1 MKPLRLAV
9 LAVLSLARFSIA
21 AAQPTAADPLLI
33 EAGRSIAVAGDCAGC
48 HGEKLAGGDPVAS
61 PIGNVYAS
69 NITPDAKTGI
79 GGWSLAQFSDLMRKG
94 KGPDSH
100 IYPAMPYTSY
110 TGLSD
115 AQIKALYAYLKLGVS
130 PVRKTA
136 PETRLPFPFV
146 RPAMIAWNLLYL
158 REGHATGA
166 KAATGVQQQRGRL
179 LVETLGHCT
188 ACHTPRGMMMG
199 QQQDH
204 HFGGAFVD
212 GWWAPN
218 ITPTGIGGWSNARL
232 ATFLRTGHTDVAVAS
247 GEMGTVVSRSLSR
260 LPPADIDAIIAYLRA
275 VPKVALAYPS
285 TPLRAP
291 ARTIPVTT
299 LEPVAVGWQAALSHD
314 TTDGAV
320 LYQSACASCH
330 GGDGNGSAGL
340 QHPSLRRIA
349 SVTMPRGATV
359 VEVIANGV
367 HRTVAGTTVRMPA
380 FRSSLSDPQIA
391 AVANFVRSQF
401 GGVESAVTG
410 GDVATILDGQV
421 GVPWLIRNATWL
433 AIVGLIGLGGL
444 IVWLVL
450 ARRRPSSRQT
460 TL

>member
-1 MKPLRLAV
+1 MKPLRLAF
-9 LAVLSLARFSIA
+9 LAVLSLGPLHAA
-21 AAQPTAADPLLI
+21 AAQPDAADPRLV
-33 EAGRSIAVAGDCAGC
+33 ETGRSIAVAGDCAGC
-48 HGEKLAGGDPVAS
+48 HGQKLAGGDPVAS
-61 PIGNVYAS
+61 PIGNIYAS

-79 GGWSLAQFSDLMRKG
+79 GGWSLVQFSDLLRKG
-94 KGPDSH
+94 KAPDGH

-115 AQIKALYAYLKLGVS
+115 AQIKALYAYLMLGVA
-130 PVRKTA
+130 PVRKA
-136 PETRLPFPFV
+136 ALETRLPFPFV

-158 REGHATGA
+158 DEGHATGA
-166 KAATGVQQQRGRL
+166 KAATGEQQQRGRL

-188 ACHTPRGMMMG
+188 ACHTPRGVMMG
-199 QQQDH
+199 QQQDRH
-204 HFGGAFVD
+204 LGGAFVN
-212 GWWAPN
+212 GWWSPN

-260 LPPADIDAIIAYLRA
+260 LPATDIDAIVAYLRV
-275 VPKVALAYPS
+275 VPSVALSQPA
-285 TPLRAP
+285 TPLREP
-291 ARTIPVTT
+291 ARAIAVTA
-299 LEPVAVGWQAALSHD
+299 LEPVARGWQATLSHG

-330 GGDGNGSAGL
+330 GSDGNGSAGL
-340 QHPSLRRIA
+340 EHPSLRRIA

-367 HRTVAGTTVRMPA
+367 HRTVAGSTMRMPA
-380 FRSSLSDPQIA
+380 FRSSLSDAQIA

-401 GGVESAVTG
+401 GGIESAVAT

-433 AIVGLIGLGGL
+433 AIAGLAVAAL
-444 IVWLVL
+444 LVL
-450 ARRRPSSRQT
+450 WLIIAVVRRSSHRAAA
-460 TL
+460 